1 MKSCPAIHQ
10 HTRPHPK
17 RGVYLP
23 YFPTFQKLPHL
34 QRKKN
39 KKLSQLNLPFFVLL
53 TPFTDGPF
61 ESQKTG
67 EIPGEWGT
75 ERCSVIYGTAG
86 CREIGHLSVAVQS
99 IGCSHS
105 GSRARCCGAQC
116 PGKASI
122 LRGNSIGVSSFWEY
136 KGWCVRTNT
145 LVSIF
150 TWVIPCCMF
159 SSSSPTIHLWAS
171 AADLQCPTGHI

>member
-1 MKSCPAIHQ
+1 MSGGTQKGGSNYPLHYLRCKMKSCPAIHQ

-61 ESQKTG
+61 ESQKTARD
-67 EIPGEWGT
+67 PWGMRNRKMQCHLRHGRLQRNRSL
-75 ERCSVIYGTAG
+75 ERG
-86 CREIGHLSVAVQS
+86 CAINRMFALRQPSQMLWSTVPRES
-99 IGCSHS
+99 
-105 GSRARCCGAQC
+105 
-116 PGKASI
+116 
-122 LRGNSIGVSSFWEY
+122 
-136 KGWCVRTNT
+136 
-145 LVSIF
+145 
-150 TWVIPCCMF
+150 
-159 SSSSPTIHLWAS
+159 
-171 AADLQCPTGHI
+171 

>member
-1 MKSCPAIHQ
+1 MQA
-10 HTRPHPK
+10 
-17 RGVYLP
+17 
-23 YFPTFQKLPHL
+23 
-34 QRKKN
+34 
-39 KKLSQLNLPFFVLL
+39 LSQNEEFTCHIPPHFRDYHTFKEKRIKNSHNSTFLSFVLL

-61 ESQKTG
+61 ESQKTA

-75 ERCSVIYGTAG
+75 ERCSVIYGTAS

-122 LRGNSIGVSSFWEY
+122 LRGNSTRVSSFWEY

-150 TWVIPCCMF
+150 TWGILCCMF
-159 SSSSPTIHLWAS
+159 SSSSPAIHLWAS